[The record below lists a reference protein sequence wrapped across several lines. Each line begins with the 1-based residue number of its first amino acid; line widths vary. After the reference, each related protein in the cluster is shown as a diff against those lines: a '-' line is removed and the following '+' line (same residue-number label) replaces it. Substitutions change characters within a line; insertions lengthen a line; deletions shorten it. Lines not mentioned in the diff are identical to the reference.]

1 MLKSTWFNAFLS
13 LKRGKS
19 KLKHCYGMLQMPLK
33 AVIFDLD
40 GTLIDSA
47 PDLRTACN
55 KVLAQYGYRPITIE
69 ETMTFVGNGAAK
81 LMERAFRASGKAVD
95 VDHGEIDRL
104 TTAFLEFYEGHEA
117 DETRIYQGVVPTLH
131 QLQKKNLRLALCTN
145 KPSRPTLNLLKDL
158 GLQDFFDVVVGGDE
172 LEHKKPHPQMIF
184 HVLDR
189 MQLSACEAVMVGDS
203 PNDIEAAKQ
212 ASMLNVAVSYGYR
225 KVSVEELGA
234 DIVIDRFCDLPD
246 VLATL

>member
-1 MLKSTWFNAFLS
+1 
-13 LKRGKS
+13 
-19 KLKHCYGMLQMPLK
+19 MPLK

-55 KVLAQYGYRPITIE
+55 KVLAQYGCRPITIE

-81 LMERAFRASGKAVD
+81 LMERAFRATGKVLD
-95 VDHGEIDRL
+95 VDKVEIDHL
-104 TTAFLEFYEGHEA
+104 TMAFLKFYEGHEA
-117 DETRIYQGVVPTLH
+117 DETRIYDGVISTLH
-131 QLQKKNLRLALCTN
+131 HLQKKGLRLALCTN
-145 KPSRPTLNLLKDL
+145 KPSQPTLNLLKEL
-158 GLQDFFDVVVGGDE
+158 GLKDFFEVVVGGDE

-189 MQLSACEAVMVGDS
+189 MQLPACDVVMVGDS

-225 KVSVEELGA
+225 KVTVEELGA
-234 DIVIDRFCDLPD
+234 DIVIDCFSDLPD
-246 VLATL
+246 ALATL